1 MKKETDTAD
10 KLLDAGLSLFA
21 EKGFSATTTRTI
33 AEKAGVNEVTLF
45 RHYGSKEKLFF
56 AVIDR
61 EASVRLDIIDMRFE
75 PSDDL
80 VNDLA
85 EMGNYMA
92 ENMVKRASFFK
103 LLVMEVD
110 RSPEIWEHIGKVP
123 LEAINKLSQYFEQAK
138 KEGLVRKDTDTEIM
152 AISFFSFLF
161 RILVVNAFLGD
172 DLFMQDKTDGIRRF
186 SEIFVNG
193 IKEED

>member
-1 MKKETDTAD
+1 MKKETDTD
-10 KLLDAGLSLFA
+10 DRLLDAALSLFS
-21 EKGFSATTTRTI
+21 EKGFDATTTRAI

-61 EASVRLDIIDMRFE
+61 EASVRLDIIDMKFE

-80 VNDLA
+80 VKDLA
-85 EMGNYMA
+85 EIGSYIA
-92 ENMVKRASFFK
+92 GNMVKRAKFFK

-110 RSPEIWEHIGKVP
+110 RSPEIWEHIGQVP
-123 LEAINKLSQYFEQAK
+123 LEAISKLSQYFEQAK
-138 KEGLVRKDTDTEIM
+138 KKGLVRKDADTEIM

-161 RILVVNAFLGD
+161 RMLVASAFLGD
-172 DLFMQDKTDGIRRF
+172 DLFMQDRDNGIRRF

-193 IKEED
+193 IKEVD